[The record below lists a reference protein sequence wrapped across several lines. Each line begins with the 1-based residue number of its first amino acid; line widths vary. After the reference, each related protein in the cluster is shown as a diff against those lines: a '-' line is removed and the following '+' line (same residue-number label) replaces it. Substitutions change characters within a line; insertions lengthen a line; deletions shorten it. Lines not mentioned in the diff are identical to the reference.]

1 MFSSFQVYSWQIA
14 NDLLQQKRDIHSC
27 YFAAQTIRN
36 KIQNSFDE
44 LPNDAHIAL
53 RDSLIT
59 HISQITIDTNT
70 IIVTQLCLALAD
82 LALLMGQWNNPVNDL
97 VGQLAG
103 NENSLWPL
111 INTIT
116 LIPEEIDSR
125 NLRLGS
131 NRRDEILAQ
140 LRGNSR
146 LVCDL
151 LVGSLKNY
159 THDNPVKVLYIIKCF
174 TSWICAHA
182 IDITDA
188 ANEHIV
194 GQSLIILNDT
204 ATDMKLH
211 DAATDLLC
219 SFLQRLETIN
229 NEVLEAQMLENVA
242 KLNDAYNMAVAHED
256 VDRTMNY
263 CRIFSQLTESFLDK
277 IIKAEPYH
285 QPHYA
290 IKSLDLVLNCIGHYD
305 YEVAELTFSLWY
317 RLSEEVYQ
325 KNCDELTRH
334 FQPFIER
341 LLSSLY
347 RLAQMEPDQ
356 EGLLDDTDNFS
367 VNTFLHCFL
376 FALNLWSKSLIILLD
391 FLGFSP

>member
-1 MFSSFQVYSWQIA
+1 M
-14 NDLLQQKRDIHSC
+14 HSC

-53 RDSLIT
+53 RDSLIA
-59 HISQITIDTNT
+59 HISQITIETNT
-70 IIVTQLCLALAD
+70 IIFTQLCLALAD

-97 VGQLAG
+97 ITQLAG

-116 LIPEEIDSR
+116 FIPEEIDSR

-131 NRRDEILAQ
+131 NRRDEIRNQ
-140 LRGNSR
+140 LRENAG
-146 LVCDL
+146 LVCEL
-151 LVGSLKNY
+151 LVGSLKSY
-159 THDNPVKVLYIIKCF
+159 THDNPVKILYIIKCF
-174 TSWICAHA
+174 TSWICVHA
-182 IDITDA
+182 IDITAA
-188 ANEHIV
+188 ANDLIM
-194 GQSLIILNDT
+194 GQSFNILNDT
-204 ATDMKLH
+204 TTDMKLH
-211 DAATDLLC
+211 DAATDLVC

-229 NEVLEAQMLENVA
+229 NTVLEAQMLENIA
-242 KLNDAYNMAVAHED
+242 KLNDAYNTTVAHED
-256 VDRTMNY
+256 VDRTMNF

-277 IIKAEPYH
+277 IIRAEPYH

-325 KNCDELTRH
+325 KNCDELTCH

-356 EGLLDDTDNFS
+356 EGLLDENDNFS
-367 VNTFLHCFL
+367 VNIFLLCFFL
-376 FALNLWSKSLIILLD
+376 VEII
-391 FLGFSP
+391 SVRIE